1 MKYSRRQFVVG
12 SGLAAAAGAWAPV
25 RSWAGVEEPPGH
37 AVDFAMVLSR
47 AGVWEASQEIG
58 LDSER
63 VFRPLAQRTNH
74 PYRSYR
80 WSVSYAETGGPLIQA
95 LPPEEEMG
103 WMPWE
108 EWLALEG
115 KPVRRAMVLYPVRE
129 MTRRVPRWWCLE
141 KSHDLTPRRVAP
153 PPTLEALFRRDRIFE
168 AARVVKFDVDKTLLA
183 PLSPRARQIYLGMR
197 WSIAPHRL
205 AADLPVIQC
214 LPPADKRRE
223 WPWET
228 WYTDGKTP
236 LIHHVHL
243 TVPNNRTEPKSWR
256 ERDGAPQRPAELFGA
271 NWYWYNDLN
280 MAPALAKA

>member
-1 MKYSRRQFVVG
+1 M
-12 SGLAAAAGAWAPV
+12 
-25 RSWAGVEEPPGH
+25 
-37 AVDFAMVLSR
+37 
-47 AGVWEASQEIG
+47 WEAAQEIG
-58 LDSER
+58 LDADTI
-63 VFRPLAQRTNH
+63 FRPLTQRTNH

-129 MTRRVPRWWCLE
+129 MTRQVPRWWCLE
-141 KSHDLTPRRVAP
+141 KSPDLTPRRAAP
-153 PPTLEALFRRDRIFE
+153 PQTLEALFRRDRVFE
-168 AARVVKFDVDKTLLA
+168 AASVVGFDAGKTLLA
-183 PLSPRARQIYLGMR
+183 PLSPQAQLLYLGMR

-256 ERDGAPQRPAELFGA
+256 ERDAAPQRPAELFGA

>member
-1 MKYSRRQFVVG
+1 MAFCDSSVKQINYSID
-12 SGLAAAAGAWAPV
+12 GLVYGYL
-25 RSWAGVEEPPGH
+25 RSRNDGNVIDAKKATGRNLLFMRPQ
-37 AVDFAMVLSR
+37 VLD
-47 AGVWEASQEIG
+47 AT
-58 LDSER
+58 R
-63 VFRPLAQRTNH
+63 V
-74 PYRSYR
+74 
-80 WSVSYAETGGPLIQA
+80 
-95 LPPEEEMG
+95 
-103 WMPWE
+103 
-108 EWLALEG
+108 
-115 KPVRRAMVLYPVRE
+115 
-129 MTRRVPRWWCLE
+129 
-141 KSHDLTPRRVAP
+141 SHDLTPRRVAP

-256 ERDGAPQRPAELFGA
+256 ERDGAPQRPAELFGV

-280 MAPALAKA
+280 MAPALANA